1 MKRIATLLALLLCC
15 VATVSAQKKIPH
27 VHITCNE
34 GKERRTEII
43 LPQIKGF
50 NCYKADFHI
59 HTSYSDGCVTPAGR
73 VSEAWYD
80 GLDIIA
86 ITDHLE
92 SHSGVKRFLKVTAP
106 YNKSGKPTPYSPPGS
121 TKMPKSGI
129 DPGLKVDFNAI
140 HQEAAKHN
148 ERKGY
153 GMLIVKGCEMARNN
167 EKLGH
172 FNALFV
178 EDLNSIYSFDIRE
191 SFQKV
196 KQQGGIIIH
205 NHPGNIERFNPEWHA
220 EVRKLGMIDG
230 IEVANGNRFYPQMVN
245 RCVDEKL
252 IMFGNTDV
260 HDLSEHRYS
269 VVDCFRT
276 MTIVLAKECT
286 EKAIKKALLKRRTIV
301 YSGGDLIGEEK
312 WLAELLNAS
321 VDCRLAKVNEKK
333 GSRTFALTNTSSLTY
348 RLRYGK
354 AIYELEPFKTTFVN
368 IGKNKQTGEFRPL
381 KLRVENMWVT
391 DYKHPSIEITLDK

>member
-1 MKRIATLLALLLCC
+1 MKRLLLFASAILCL
-15 VATVSAQKKIPH
+15 ASAEAQKKAPV
-27 VHITCNE
+27 VHLTCQE
-34 GKERRTEII
+34 GSARRTEII
-43 LPQIKGF
+43 LPQVKGF

-59 HTSYSDGCVTPAGR
+59 HTSYSDGSVTPAGR

-140 HQEAAKHN
+140 HQEAAMHN

-153 GMLIVKGCEMARNN
+153 GMLIVKGCEMARNK

-205 NHPGNIERFNPEWHA
+205 NHPGSIEQFNPEWHA

-230 IEVANGNRFYPQMVN
+230 IEVANGYRFYPQMLD
-245 RCVDEKL
+245 RCVDENL
-252 IMFGNTDV
+252 IIFGNTDA
-260 HDLSEHRYS
+260 HDLIEHKYS
-269 VVDCFRT
+269 TTGCFRT

-312 WLAELLNAS
+312 WLTELLNAS
-321 VDCRLAKVNEKK
+321 VDCRLAKVYEKK
-333 GSRTFALTNTSSLTY
+333 GSRTFALTNMSSFTY

-354 AIYELEPFKTTFVN
+354 VVYELEPFKTTFVSL
-368 IGKNKQTGEFRPL
+368 GKNKQTGEYRPL

-391 DYKHPSIEITLDK
+391 NYKHPSIEIKLDK